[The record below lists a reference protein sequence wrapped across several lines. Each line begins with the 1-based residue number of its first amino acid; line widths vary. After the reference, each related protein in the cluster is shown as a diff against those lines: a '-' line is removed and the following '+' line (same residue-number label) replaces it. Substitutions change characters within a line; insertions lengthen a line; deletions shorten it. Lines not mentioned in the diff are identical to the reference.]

1 MNMNDVL
8 FGNTGDKLDEIAEL
22 RAMIMRSNQIIL
34 DYIDADTEEKSNL
47 RKGAEALR
55 DMVAVNT
62 RAIEMIEDS
71 NRDG

>member
-1 MNMNDVL
+1 MNMDDIL
-8 FGNTGDKLDEIAEL
+8 FGIPGDKLDEIAEL

>member
-1 MNMNDVL
+1 MNMDDIL

-22 RAMIMRSNQIIL
+22 RALIMKSNQIIL
-34 DYIDADTEEKSNL
+34 DYIDADTEEKANL

-55 DMVAVNT
+55 DMVANNT

>member
-1 MNMNDVL
+1 MNMNDIL

-22 RAMIMRSNQIIL
+22 RAMIMKSNQIIL
-34 DYIDADTEEKSNL
+34 DYIDADSLEKANL